1 VRIALIYPP
10 PWKIAGPGE
19 RPPSPSAQTGND
31 GPPHGYAEGDL
42 DPDFHQTPYGLFTLA
57 ANAIRAGHKVKVLN
71 LSNFPWSRVVETVKS
86 LDADL
91 YGMSCWT
98 ANRRGVALVAKLI
111 KNTHPKAHVVIGGPH
126 ATPLAKEMLA
136 HHPEIDTVCVGES
149 EPAFLE
155 LADKLQKGEPTAG
168 IHGTWFRG
176 PNGIEEAPER
186 KNISD
191 LDTLAFVHD
200 YFPTHIVMTSRGC
213 PWQCTFCGAET
224 TWGRGFRGH
233 SIPYVIDM
241 LEKALAKSPVKMLQ
255 IKDDTFTANR
265 KRAME
270 ICKGIRERKLSFLWS
285 CDTRVDVL
293 SEELLKE
300 MRLAG
305 CQRLSLGV
313 ESGSPTILKNI
324 HKKITADDIL
334 DATAMAKSV
343 GIHVRFYM
351 MLGNRGETSETF
363 KETLDFL
370 ERAKPH
376 QYLFSC
382 LSIYPGTVD
391 FHDKKLDPNV
401 YFDSDFQ
408 ELKIPYDAAPEDAKL
423 MNEWFAQNRGIK
435 EPFHEGVEDYK
446 RILETLG
453 DYSVAHLDLG
463 GAYFRDYDFDLA
475 EKHVRRAL
483 ELDVPVPGLAI
494 NYLACIA
501 AARGRLREMEDLFM
515 EASKRDPQHWVLIRN
530 VQTVRQWY
538 KDDGPTKKLPLYLLG
553 RHDFKLLERT
563 VQPTLPGAL
572 PDDWASWDN
581 VPTPVPVKAYKVV
594 GEHRRLVVL

>member
-1 VRIALIYPP
+1 VGIRIALLYPP
-10 PWKIAGPGE
+10 PWKIGAPG
-19 RPPSPSAQTGND
+19 SWD
-31 GPPHGYAEGDL
+31 GPPDGYRDGDL

-57 ANAIRAGHKVKVLN
+57 SNAIRAGHKVKVLN
-71 LSNFPWSRVVETVKS
+71 LSSFSWEKTAEIVRA

-91 YGMSCWT
+91 FGFSCWT
-98 ANRRGVALVAKLI
+98 ANRRGVALVSALVKEA
-111 KNTHPKAHVVIGGPH
+111 HPLAHVTIGGPH

-136 HHPEIDTVCVGES
+136 HHAAIDTVCTGES

-155 LADKLQKGEPTAG
+155 IAERVEKKIPATHIA
-168 IHGTWFRG
+168 GTWFRE
-176 PNGIEEAPER
+176 NGEIQEGDDR

-191 LDTLAFVHD
+191 LDTLAHVHD

-241 LEKALAKSPVKMLQ
+241 LEKALRKSHVKMLQ

-265 KRAME
+265 KRALD
-270 ICKGIRERKLSFLWS
+270 ICRGIRARGLNFLWS

-293 SEELLKE
+293 TEELLVE

-313 ESGSPTILKNI
+313 ESGSQNILDAI

-334 DATAMAKSV
+334 DAAAMAKRV
-343 GIHVRFYM
+343 GIAVRFYM
-351 MLGNRGETSETF
+351 MLGNRGETVETF
-363 KETLDFL
+363 RETLDFL

-391 FHDKKLDPNV
+391 FHDAEKAGTVDREI
-401 YFDSDFQ
+401 YFREKFQ
-408 ELKIPYDAAPEDAKL
+408 ELKMPYDASPECTAL
-423 MNEWFAQNRGIK
+423 MSEWFAQNRGIK
-435 EPFHEGVEDYK
+435 EPFHEGVAEYK
-446 RILETLG
+446 EILERLG

-463 GAYFRDYDFDLA
+463 GAYFRDRELDLA
-475 EKHVRRAL
+475 ESHVRRAL
-483 ELDVPVPGLAI
+483 ELDVCVPGLAL

-515 EASKRDPQHWVLIRN
+515 EASRRDPQHWVLIRN
-530 VQTVRQWY
+530 VQTVRKWY
-538 KDDGPTKKLPLYLLG
+538 KDDGPKKNLPLYLLG

-563 VQPTLPGAL
+563 LQPTLPGPISA
-572 PDDWASWDN
+572 DFADWDQ
-581 VPTPVPVKAYKVV
+581 VPAPIPTRAYKVA
-594 GEHRRLVVL
+594 GEHRRLVVI